1 MDISIIIP
9 VFNEKH
15 IKQTIQMIKNQN
27 TSYNY
32 EIIVVD
38 GNNSSTINL
47 INDSSVIKINS
58 KKGRAVQM
66 NEGAKYATSPIL
78 FFLHADNKIKY
89 NTLDLICNEKAKVG
103 AFKLYIDSDKFYFR
117 IIEKVVNLRSKI
129 TKIPYG
135 DQGIF
140 INKEIFNSIGRFSDL
155 DIMEDV
161 DLMDK
166 VKKTGLHVKI
176 LNQSIIT
183 SPRRWQQEGV
193 IYTTLRNWTIYTLYR
208 LGVDSKKLV
217 KFYKTTS
224 LML

>member
-1 MDISIIIP
+1 
-9 VFNEKH
+9 
-15 IKQTIQMIKNQN
+15 
-27 TSYNY
+27 
-32 EIIVVD
+32 
-38 GNNSSTINL
+38 
-47 INDSSVIKINS
+47 
-58 KKGRAVQM
+58 
-66 NEGAKYATSPIL
+66 
-78 FFLHADNKIKY
+78 
-89 NTLDLICNEKAKVG
+89 
-103 AFKLYIDSDKFYFR
+103 
-117 IIEKVVNLRSKI
+117 
-129 TKIPYG
+129 
-135 DQGIF
+135 
-140 INKEIFNSIGRFSDL
+140 
-155 DIMEDV
+155 MEDV